1 MNRWCPLHYIG
12 MCINGDQ
19 DIHWSQNTTLTGY
32 GCNGVDIH
40 LFEVMDADE
49 YIYCGRIELVSKS

>member
-1 MNRWCPLHYIG
+1 M
-12 MCINGDQ
+12 NGDQ
-19 DIHWSQNTTLTGY
+19 DIHWSQNTTLTVY

-40 LFEVMDADE
+40 LFEVMDAGE